1 MHLFIRRIL
10 TILRQVHVKSGILNS
25 RALLKNLQN
34 EMEDE
39 LRLREKS
46 VDTDHPGVRKSK
58 VSFSSFDYYKV
69 IQ

>member
-1 MHLFIRRIL
+1 M
-10 TILRQVHVKSGILNS
+10 KSGILNS